1 MAMREV
7 VFAKF
12 ALGVALAALAGS
24 AVAENAPG
32 VSDTEIKIGQT
43 VPYTGPVTAFSAL
56 AKGELAYFKM
66 INEQGGINGRKLNLI
81 SLDDG
86 YTPPRAVE
94 QTRRLIEQEK
104 VAFIFGTVGTAVNAA
119 IQKYLNINKIPQLF
133 IATGGSRFG
142 LYQEF
147 PWSIG
152 GVQATFRGEAR
163 LYARYIVK
171 EKPNAKI
178 AVLYQNDDYGRD
190 YVLGFKDFFGAKYP
204 DLVREAVYE
213 VTDTTV
219 DSQVVTLQATGA
231 DVLFVVAT
239 PKFAAQAIRK
249 VYDIGWKPMFFLNS
263 TAIWVNTV
271 IEPAGVEKAIGI
283 LSSAY
288 IKDPGDLAWTDDPGM
303 KEWRAFMARYAPE
316 ADTRDQ
322 NYVNAV
328 NSAATMV
335 QVLKQAGNDLSRENI
350 MRQAA
355 NLRDLE
361 LPMLLPGIKVNTSPT
376 DHYPI
381 EDMQMMRWDGKQWV
395 RFGSI
400 LSTRE

>member
-1 MAMREV
+1 MREV

-190 YVLGFKDFFGAKYP
+190 YVLGLKDFFGAKYP

-219 DSQVVTLQATGA
+219 DSQIVTLQATGA
-231 DVLFVVAT
+231 DVLLVVAT

-303 KEWRAFMARYAPE
+303 KEWRAFMAKYAPE

-381 EDMQMMRWDGKQWV
+381 EEMQMMRWDGKQWV
-395 RFGSI
+395 RFGPI

>member
-1 MAMREV
+1 MREV

-142 LYQEF
+142 LHQEF

-231 DVLFVVAT
+231 DVLLVVAT

-271 IEPAGVEKAIGI
+271 IEPAGVEKAVGI

-355 NLRDLE
+355 NIRDLE

-395 RFGSI
+395 RFGPI

>member
-1 MAMREV
+1 MREV

-190 YVLGFKDFFGAKYP
+190 YVLGLKDFFGAKYP

-219 DSQVVTLQATGA
+219 DSQIVTLQATGA
-231 DVLFVVAT
+231 DVLLVVAT

-303 KEWRAFMARYAPE
+303 KEWRAFMAKYAPE

-395 RFGSI
+395 RFGPI

>member
-86 YTPPRAVE
+86 YSPPRAVE
-94 QTRRLIEQEK
+94 QTRRLIEQDK

-142 LYQEF
+142 LYKEF

-190 YVLGFKDFFGAKYP
+190 YVLGLKDFFGAKYP

-219 DSQVVTLQATGA
+219 YSQVVTLQATGA
-231 DVLFVVAT
+231 DVLLVVAT

-303 KEWRAFMARYAPE
+303 KEWRAFMAKYAPE

-355 NLRDLE
+355 NLRNLE

-381 EDMQMMRWDGKQWV
+381 EDMQMMRWGGKQWV
-395 RFGSI
+395 RFGPI

>member
-1 MAMREV
+1 MREV

-133 IATGGSRFG
+133 IATGGSKFG

-190 YVLGFKDFFGAKYP
+190 YVLGLKDFFGAKYP

-219 DSQVVTLQATGA
+219 ELTNRHSASDRSRRSFRRRHAEIRRPSYPQSVRHRLEA
-231 DVLFVVAT
+231 DVF
-239 PKFAAQAIRK
+239 PQ
-249 VYDIGWKPMFFLNS
+249 
-263 TAIWVNTV
+263 
-271 IEPAGVEKAIGI
+271 
-283 LSSAY
+283 
-288 IKDPGDLAWTDDPGM
+288 
-303 KEWRAFMARYAPE
+303 
-316 ADTRDQ
+316 
-322 NYVNAV
+322 
-328 NSAATMV
+328 
-335 QVLKQAGNDLSRENI
+335 
-350 MRQAA
+350 
-355 NLRDLE
+355 
-361 LPMLLPGIKVNTSPT
+361 
-376 DHYPI
+376 
-381 EDMQMMRWDGKQWV
+381 
-395 RFGSI
+395 
-400 LSTRE
+400 